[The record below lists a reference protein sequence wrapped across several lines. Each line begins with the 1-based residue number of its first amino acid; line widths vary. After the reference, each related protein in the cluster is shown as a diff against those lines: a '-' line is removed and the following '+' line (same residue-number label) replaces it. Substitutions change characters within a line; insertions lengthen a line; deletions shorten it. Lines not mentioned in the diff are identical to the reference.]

1 MKTLRT
7 SSYTI
12 PVKLEKD
19 KDKYMLIH
27 GYTGAADVITA
38 NLFDKIKNISKTNNL
53 SNNTLNL
60 LLSRGYITTKTEEE
74 EYAYVARIAKALHK
88 GSDIL
93 NSYFTW
99 VISYNCNFRC
109 PYCFEE
115 RDKKD
120 GKNKLSFSKKQ
131 VDIAYNIQEMIQPHK
146 ELRCNVITLYGGEP
160 LLAENKEVVN
170 YIVEEGCKRGYQFIA
185 ITNGYEINH
194 FLNLLSPDKIKKLQI
209 TIDGPKEMHNQRR
222 IHYKDNNTFDRI
234 IENIK
239 LALEKD
245 IEIVVRMN
253 TDLYNLGKFIELK
266 DYFKENQFFNYPN
279 FKIYSARLRE
289 YDYFTETERKG
300 LKFIPLQKFTTKQI
314 NQGIDPL
321 DNNKYYKIYNA
332 LKNKRS
338 RPFNPIGCTA
348 QSGGYVLDPIGN
360 IYPCW
365 EVIGKKEFVEGTYSS
380 KGIIWNDNV
389 LNRWHNSDIA
399 QRKPCNHC
407 KYALFCGG
415 GCPYHYFI
423 MNKRENQ
430 CSTFKELFN
439 QTVNKAYAELY

>member
-19 KDKYMLIH
+19 NDKYMLIH

-146 ELRCNVITLYGGEP
+146 ELRCNVITLY
-160 LLAENKEVVN
+160 
-170 YIVEEGCKRGYQFIA
+170 
-185 ITNGYEINH
+185 
-194 FLNLLSPDKIKKLQI
+194 
-209 TIDGPKEMHNQRR
+209 
-222 IHYKDNNTFDRI
+222 
-234 IENIK
+234 
-239 LALEKD
+239 
-245 IEIVVRMN
+245 
-253 TDLYNLGKFIELK
+253 
-266 DYFKENQFFNYPN
+266 
-279 FKIYSARLRE
+279 
-289 YDYFTETERKG
+289 
-300 LKFIPLQKFTTKQI
+300 
-314 NQGIDPL
+314 
-321 DNNKYYKIYNA
+321 
-332 LKNKRS
+332 
-338 RPFNPIGCTA
+338 
-348 QSGGYVLDPIGN
+348 
-360 IYPCW
+360 
-365 EVIGKKEFVEGTYSS
+365 
-380 KGIIWNDNV
+380 
-389 LNRWHNSDIA
+389 
-399 QRKPCNHC
+399 
-407 KYALFCGG
+407 
-415 GCPYHYFI
+415 
-423 MNKRENQ
+423 
-430 CSTFKELFN
+430 
-439 QTVNKAYAELY
+439 

>member
-1 MKTLRT
+1 
-7 SSYTI
+7 
-12 PVKLEKD
+12 
-19 KDKYMLIH
+19 
-27 GYTGAADVITA
+27 
-38 NLFDKIKNISKTNNL
+38 
-53 SNNTLNL
+53 
-60 LLSRGYITTKTEEE
+60 
-74 EYAYVARIAKALHK
+74 
-88 GSDIL
+88 
-93 NSYFTW
+93 
-99 VISYNCNFRC
+99 
-109 PYCFEE
+109 
-115 RDKKD
+115 
-120 GKNKLSFSKKQ
+120 
-131 VDIAYNIQEMIQPHK
+131 
-146 ELRCNVITLYGGEP
+146 
-160 LLAENKEVVN
+160 
-170 YIVEEGCKRGYQFIA
+170 
-185 ITNGYEINH
+185 
-194 FLNLLSPDKIKKLQI
+194 
-209 TIDGPKEMHNQRR
+209 MHNQRR
-222 IHYKDNNTFDRI
+222 IHYKDNNTFDTI

-239 LALEKD
+239 LALKKD

-253 TDLYNLGKFIELK
+253 TDLYNLEKFIELK

-289 YDYFTETERKG
+289 YDYFTETERKS
-300 LKFIPLQKFTTKQI
+300 LKFIPLQKFTAKQI

-338 RPFNPIGCTA
+338 IPFNPIGCTA

-380 KGIIWNDNV
+380 KGVIWNNKV
-389 LNRWHNSDIA
+389 LNRWHNSDVT

-415 GCPYHYFI
+415 GCPYHNFI